1 MNLIGALIQKQDL
14 TSFWRQPE
22 SIIGLNIIYHYINN
36 LLQYPYTIAIFVL
49 DIVRSPFVA

>member
-49 DIVRSPFVA
+49 DIVRSPFVD